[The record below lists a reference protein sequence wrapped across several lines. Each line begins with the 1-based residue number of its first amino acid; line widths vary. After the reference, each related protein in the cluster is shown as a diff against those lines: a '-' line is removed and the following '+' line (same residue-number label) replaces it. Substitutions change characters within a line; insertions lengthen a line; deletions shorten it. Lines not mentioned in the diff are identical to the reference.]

1 MGKLSVPR
9 PSLEHLH
16 RLTDDTGLFQHAKF
30 TIPLRSEGYTTD
42 DNARALIAATKHY
55 ALYHEQETLRLID
68 RYLAFVLHA
77 CNDDGTVKNFM
88 NFDRKWQ
95 PAEPV
100 SDAMGRVIWAFG
112 AVLAQPPSE
121 IYVPIVQERIDI
133 AMPLIKKQ
141 YPRGMAYSILGLA
154 GYLKQF
160 PNAENVK
167 SCMAT
172 TADSIVSRFEEN
184 QKAEDRRQKT
194 ENRKQET
201 RLRCASPRQAGDRK
215 QICCPPEYWLWF
227 ENILTY
233 DNAMLPCAL
242 FTAGISLG
250 NKKYIELAKKICDFV
265 LTTIFT
271 AEHAETAEKKGRMG
285 QTSPK
290 ESGGVNPT
298 LQNIAVKNGHF
309 SFIGC
314 NGWFPRRGPKAQF
327 DQQPIEAAGTI
338 LMLDAT
344 YKATKNKKYLMLR
357 QKAFNWF
364 LGENDTGIRLYDS
377 KSKGCGDGL
386 GAEGV
391 SLNQGAESTISFLL
405 GLLTM
410 LEGHNS

>member
-1 MGKLSVPR
+1 MAKHSLPR

-42 DNARALIAATKHY
+42 DNARALIVTTKYY
-55 ALYHEQETLRLID
+55 ALYRKPETLQLID
-68 RYLAFVLHA
+68 RYLAFVLHSH
-77 CNDDGTVKNFM
+77 NDNGTVKNFM
-88 NFDRKWQ
+88 DFDRTWHK
-95 PAEPV
+95 AEPV
-100 SDAMGRVIWAFG
+100 HDALGRVIWAFG
-112 AVLAQPPSE
+112 TVLAQPPSE
-121 IYVPIVQERIDI
+121 IYIPIVRERIDI

-160 PNAENVK
+160 PDTENVK
-167 SCMAT
+167 RCMAKA
-172 TADSIVSRFEEN
+172 ADSIVSQFEKN
-184 QKAEDRRQKT
+184 GTPD
-194 ENRKQET
+194 
-201 RLRCASPRQAGDRK
+201 
-215 QICCPPEYWLWF
+215 WLWF

-242 FTAGISLG
+242 FVAGTILK
-250 NKKYIELAKKICDFV
+250 NKKYLQVAQKACDF
-265 LTTIFT
+265 LLANTFT
-271 AEHAETAEKKGRMG
+271 GT
-285 QTSPK
+285 
-290 ESGGVNPT
+290 
-298 LQNIAVKNGHF
+298 HF
-309 SFIGC
+309 SFVGC
-314 NGWFPRRGPKAQF
+314 QGWFPRGGKKAQF

-338 LMLDAT
+338 LMLDAG

-364 LGENDTGIRLYDS
+364 WGENDLGIPLYDS

-386 GAEGV
+386 GAEGI

-410 LEGHNS
+410 LESHN